1 MITCLIV
8 VFLAL
13 AILLAPRLFEREK
26 IMFIVTLRADPGA
39 IGEST
44 LTLECVR
51 IEQDPIFETRVL
63 LCLSKPLALK
73 RNGSPITTK
82 RWSVEKAD
90 VLDWYEVDKESLD
103 KLARELSE
111 RSLSLSEKKAEPA
124 PAPKPAE
131 PEPAPDTPLRVEVI
145 KPEVEMSVDVKKGT
159 VNVSFDLD
167 DDEGEP

>member
-1 MITCLIV
+1 MITCLIAIV
-8 VFLAL
+8 LAL
-13 AILLAPRLFEREK
+13 AILLAPRLFERDRA
-26 IMFIVTLRADPGA
+26 MFIVTLRADPGA

-63 LCLSKPLALK
+63 LCLSRPLALK
-73 RNGSPITTK
+73 RNGSPIITK

-90 VLDWYEVDKESLD
+90 VRDWYEVDQDSLNR
-103 KLARELSE
+103 LAREMSE
-111 RSLSLSEKKAEPA
+111 RSLSLSEEKAQPA

-131 PEPAPDTPLRVEVI
+131 HKVSAPEPLRVEVI

-159 VNVSFDLD
+159 VNVAFDLD
-167 DDEGEP
+167 ED